1 MSVSAPAIG
10 FSFGNVFSDSFS
22 VLGRNF
28 GKFFLLAVLFTI
40 PAQLYSQFVA
50 QPAMASGGF
59 NIHIILSILVGLLMN
74 GILTVSLVYGTV
86 RDLQGRPADFAA
98 LLTRGLQQVGPA
110 ILVIIVAAIVIAVGL
125 VLLVVPGIIAAVVLW
140 VTLPAAVIERP
151 GVMASLSRS
160 AALTKGHRWEIF
172 GILVVLVVA
181 QVALGFLIGL
191 IFGGILLPGGGGG
204 MGSLWILFIIS
215 TLFQAVI
222 TAISAVM
229 PAVGYFRLKVEKE
242 GGDIQQI
249 AAVFD

>member
-10 FSFGNVFSDSFS
+10 FSFGNVFSDSFG

-40 PAQLYSQFVA
+40 PSQLYSQYIA
-50 QPAMASGGF
+50 QPSMVASGGF
-59 NIHIILSILVGLLMN
+59 NVHFVISILVGLLMG

-98 LLTRGLQQVGPA
+98 LLARGLQQVGPA
-110 ILVIIVAAIVIAVGL
+110 LAVIIVTTIIFIVGGI
-125 VLLVVPGIIAAVVLW
+125 LLIVPGIIAYVILW
-140 VTLPAAVIERP
+140 VTLPVAVIERP
-151 GVMASLSRS
+151 GVTASLSRS
-160 AALTKGHRWEIF
+160 AELTKGHRWEIF

-181 QVALGFLIGL
+181 QIVLVFLIGL
-191 IFGGILLPGGGGG
+191 IFGGILMAAGGGGG
-204 MGSLWILFIIS
+204 GSLILFIIS
-215 TLFQAVI
+215 TLFTAVL
-222 TAISAVM
+222 TAIGSVM
-229 PAVGYFRLKVEKE
+229 PAVGYYRLKVEKE